1 MQMIEYGATELMYA
15 SNGRKLMKNSE
26 IEENDI
32 ALEMLTWEIHPN
44 ILWLGVAQPS
54 SWPRKNKYPLYIS
67 ELSTL

>member
-32 ALEMLTWEIHPN
+32 AFETLTWEIHPN
-44 ILWLGVAQPS
+44 IPDVLLMWS
-54 SWPRKNKYPLYIS
+54 SIRYAVS
-67 ELSTL
+67 